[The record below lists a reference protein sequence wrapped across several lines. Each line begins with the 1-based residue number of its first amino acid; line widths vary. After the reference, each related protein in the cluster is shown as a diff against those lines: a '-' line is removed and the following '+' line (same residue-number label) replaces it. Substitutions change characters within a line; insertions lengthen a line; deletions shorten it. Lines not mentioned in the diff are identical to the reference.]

1 MEVKIIEDKVKRI
14 LNDLN
19 IRMNLRGY
27 ICWIEAVKYIILNN
41 RINYK
46 ITIEIYKELA
56 KKIGT
61 TPSGYERALT
71 YSLRD
76 RKEEI
81 QRYFNVDYSI
91 KNSTFL
97 ALLVDKVKGEIEDYG
112 KYEL

>member
-1 MEVKIIEDKVKRI
+1 MKEKIIENKVKRI

-19 IRMNLRGY
+19 IRMDIRGY
-27 ICWIEAVKYIILNN
+27 KCWIEAVKYIILKN

-46 ITIEIYKELA
+46 ITVEIYRELA
-56 KKIGT
+56 KKLGT

-81 QRYFNVDYSI
+81 QRYFNIDYSI

-97 ALLVDKVKGEIEDYG
+97 ALLVDKVKGEIDDYG